1 MTKQLIKEAKRFQEL
16 AGINEVKIQLPTTD
30 IAKFLEE
37 HDDEVSK
44 KIFEP
49 LMQQYGIPKE
59 IATYYAW
66 TPADYMYGENTAECS
81 IESEDG
87 QVSIVASLKP
97 YDTELEDIELDPEYS
112 NSHPYNIAGRNVYII
127 DTDNF

>member
-1 MTKQLIKEAKRFQEL
+1 MKKQLINEAKRFQEL
-16 AGINEVKIQLPTTD
+16 AGINEVKIQLSPLS
-30 IAKFLEE
+30 IIRFLEE
-37 HDDEVSK
+37 YDDEVSK

-97 YDTELEDIELDPEYS
+97 YDTELEELDPEYS
-112 NSHPYNIAGRNVYII
+112 NSHPYNIAGKNVYII